1 MTVFFTSDQHWG
13 HAAIID
19 MCARPFS
26 DVDEMDRQMIY
37 DWNSVVRPTDTVWHL
52 GDFAH
57 RMDRDKLQR
66 LFGKLNGVKH
76 LITGNHDGDDTLALP
91 WTSIAQMREIYING
105 QRIWLS
111 HYALREWPRF
121 YKDSLHLF
129 GHSHSKMPGSRRC
142 IDVGVD
148 NVGFVPR
155 TLEQLKAR
163 MALLPELSFK
173 LGAPIERDDVD
184 DLEDVPAGPGL

>member
-26 DVDEMDRQMIY
+26 DVDEMDRHMVD
-37 DWNSVVRPTDTVWHL
+37 DWNSVVRPSDTVWHL
-52 GDFAH
+52 GDFAF
-57 RMDRDKLQR
+57 RLRSGRLDALFQR
-66 LFGKLNGVKH
+66 LNGIKH
-76 LITGNHDGDDTLALP
+76 LIVGNHDSDDTLALP
-91 WTSIAQMREIYING
+91 WASIAQMREITLEG
-105 QRIWLS
+105 QRVWLS

-142 IDVGVD
+142 LDVGVD
-148 NVGFVPR
+148 NVGFVPQ
-155 TLEQLKAR
+155 TLNQLKVR
-163 MALLPELSFK
+163 MAQLPELSFK
-173 LGAPIERDDVD
+173 LGVPCEGYEVD
-184 DLEDVPAGPGL
+184 DLDEPSGPRP